1 MGRLIAIVSVLL
13 MSSAISLV
21 TARFQS
27 RRLFIQ
33 SDRLSDKAH
42 ELDTDWRRLQLER
55 AELVRNA
62 RIDGIARSDLKMV
75 NVTPG
80 SIIYIAEGLKPGD
93 PDVAVPPAVQAPKP
107 QAAGRRPARPGAARS
122 GATRSSAAQASS
134 GAAARKPR
142 AGGHQ

>member
-62 RIDGIARSDLKMV
+62 RIDGIARQDLKMV

-80 SIIYIAEGLKPGD
+80 SIIYITEGPNPSVTGGALPSAAQKPK
-93 PDVAVPPAVQAPKP
+93 AP
-107 QAAGRRPARPGAARS
+107 AAGRSTRS
-122 GATRSSAAQASS
+122 GATRHGAARSSSAAH
-134 GAAARKPR
+134 KPR
-142 AGGHQ
+142 TGGHQ